1 MQQREIIG
9 LKIRN
14 ASANEGIKILFSNLT
29 NPGRMYANPGGNA
42 PAGHPFPFLR
52 KEHLYS

>member
-42 PAGHPFPFLR
+42 PAGHPSPFLR
-52 KEHLYS
+52 QEHLYL